1 MELYNGKYWNAGL
14 NDSTLYAD
22 NWGVTES
29 SSGTGNEYGNAWQ
42 CYGFSLFMAKVLF
55 GKIINYGNVC
65 AALNGQSLEDGWML
79 YQNNYS
85 SISLEPG
92 DIIRKGDDSTGH
104 SAVVWK
110 VENGLLYFVEC
121 LGNMNNQLH
130 WGGFNN
136 SDVGTSEEYIKSIAV
151 YIIKAPKTSGTTVT
165 VTFNPG
171 VGTCST
177 TGKQVETG
185 GLYGIFPVPTRA
197 GHTFMGWWNTSAN
210 TECISSTTVT
220 ATVNHTLTAIWGKT
234 YKLTNVG
241 AGKCLNINGSN
252 LTALSDSTNVTL
264 WSDSGSNEQK
274 WILSMIYDD
283 KPVKSVIDR
292 NYGLNVYRSGSP
304 YNCNIHL
311 VAGNETDAI
320 VYLTNYG
327 SYYKISLHNHNLNL
341 TAQGAANGSNVC
353 WSAPAES
360 DLQKWTLTE
369 L

>member
-1 MELYNGKYWNAGL
+1 M
-14 NDSTLYAD
+14 
-22 NWGVTES
+22 V
-29 SSGTGNEYGNAWQ
+29 
-42 CYGFSLFMAKVLF
+42 
-55 GKIINYGNVC
+55 NV
-65 AALNGQSLEDGWML
+65 AFDPS
-79 YQNNYS
+79 
-85 SISLEPG
+85 
-92 DIIRKGDDSTGH
+92 
-104 SAVVWK
+104 
-110 VENGLLYFVEC
+110 
-121 LGNMNNQLH
+121 
-130 WGGFNN
+130 
-136 SDVGTSEEYIKSIAV
+136 
-151 YIIKAPKTSGTTVT
+151 
-165 VTFNPG
+165 

-177 TGKQVETG
+177 ASKQVEVG
-185 GLYGIFPVPTRA
+185 GTYGDLPVPTRT
-197 GHTFMGWWNTSAN
+197 GHTFMGWWNTSTN

-220 ATVNHTLTAIWGKT
+220 ADTNHTLTAIWGKT

-252 LTALSDSTNVTL
+252 LTSLSNGTNVTL
-264 WSDSGSNEQK
+264 WSNSGSNEQK
-274 WILSMIYDD
+274 WILSLIYDD

-327 SYYKISLHNHNLNL
+327 SYYKISLHNYTLDL